1 MVDAV
6 ISVHIDEEALRSSL
20 SRLREAAFD
29 ADMAGVMKR
38 AVNAVNDCLEVNA
51 RFGEYRSG
59 KFTDHN

>member
-1 MVDAV
+1 MPVNAV
-6 ISVHIDEEALRSSL
+6 N
-20 SRLREAAFD
+20 
-29 ADMAGVMKR
+29 